1 MTLDDR
7 MRLRLLPKL
16 EELFGPEEADALMG
30 EFSHP
35 EWGDVATRSDL
46 RELGLELRGE
56 MSELRGEMS
65 ELRGEMSE
73 LRGEVR
79 SLGGELR
86 AEMHASIR
94 NQTWHLVTFV
104 CAFNAV
110 LVAVCGVVVATLI

>member
-7 MRLRLLPKL
+7 MRLRLLPKF
-16 EELFGPEEADALMG
+16 EELFGAEEADALIG

-35 EWGDVATRSDL
+35 DWGDVATKADL
-46 RELGLELRGE
+46 RELGSGLRGE
-56 MSELRGEMS
+56 MA
-65 ELRGEMSE
+65 E

-94 NQTWHLVTFV
+94 SQTWHLVTFV

-110 LVAVCGVVVATLI
+110 LVAVCSLVVAALI